1 MDGFLCSDTGSGSL
15 RPGNWYGGL
24 IVHVGTVLCSQISL
38 CDMIEPPDYE
48 EVAERLVGARDPLA
62 YPPADIELCVAP
74 RRIRT
79 LTHVLPDED
88 L

>member
-1 MDGFLCSDTGSGSL
+1 
-15 RPGNWYGGL
+15 
-24 IVHVGTVLCSQISL
+24 
-38 CDMIEPPDYE
+38 MIEPPDYE
-48 EVAERLVGARDPLA
+48 EVCDRLMGERDPLA
-62 YPPADIELCVAP
+62 YPANDIELLTVP